1 MKKLISL
8 MICFIMLFSCTCFAD
23 VNFNPD
29 DYTDE
34 ELGEIYGIISEK
46 LYSCVEVPAGI
57 YVVGKDLPAGL
68 YTILSNSDLD
78 DSDSDNFSHV
88 AVFNNMDEYNQS
100 GGDFFGDESPAVM
113 ACNTLWNG
121 MSMEL
126 TDDMVLVVKM
136 GIAGLSKTK
145 SSIFASFWEND

>member
-8 MICFIMLFSCTCFAD
+8 MICFILLFSCTCFAD

-68 YTILSNSDLD
+68 YTILSSSDLN
-78 DSDSDNFSHV
+78 DNDKFSHV
-88 AVFNNMDEYNQS
+88 AIFNNMDEYNQS
-100 GGDFFGDESPAVM
+100 GGEFFSDDSPAVM
-113 ACNTLWNG
+113 ACNTQLGG

-136 GIAGLSKTK
+136 RVAGLRKTK
-145 SSIFASFWEND
+145 SSIFASFWEDD